1 MLLSRVLP
9 LVLCVTLSLIG
20 CGGDPVSYSAPVGIN
35 LKAKSSD
42 TNNGTVTSQKGIST
56 ESGNPYKVFVDEA
69 RVELDGKSPSR
80 VELTKL
86 TLTLGAGSVG
96 VTSLAEV
103 FTGRVEVL
111 FLTEESN
118 NTYVAGHVEN
128 PTGTGPVELVVDF
141 DSEAMPDADYTRFLN
156 GKFNV
161 VLRGPAAATFTTKG
175 AEVDFQSTFSFSAFE

>member
-9 LVLCVTLSLIG
+9 LLLCATLSLVG
-20 CGGDPVSYSAPVGIN
+20 CGEDPVSYSAPVGIN

-42 TNNGTVTSQKGIST
+42 TTNGTVTAQKGIST

-69 RVELDGKSPSR
+69 RQGLDGASPSR
-80 VELTKL
+80 VELTTL

-96 VTSLAEV
+96 ATSLAEV
-103 FTGRVEVL
+103 FTGRVDVL

-128 PTGTGPVELVVDF
+128 PTGSGPVALVVDF
-141 DSEAMPDADYTRFLN
+141 DSEAMPDADYTRFLD

-161 VLRGPAAATFTTKG
+161 VLRGPAAPSFTTKG
-175 AEVDFQSTFSFSAFE
+175 ADVDFQSTFAFTAFE